1 MRQIN
6 PRTGIIQYKSGSVT
20 RGNIHFGAVYPNLK
34 GVMLGMVICVTI
46 LTLTAEGY
54 LTNGK
59 IFPDVVKCL
68 LE

>member
-1 MRQIN
+1 
-6 PRTGIIQYKSGSVT
+6 
-20 RGNIHFGAVYPNLK
+20 
-34 GVMLGMVICVTI
+34 MLGMVICVTI